1 MAAASN
7 TDSSAVQQIA
17 LQLMRELVV
26 KLPVGPHLS
35 FQVLT
40 ALFGVVELYHQQQ
53 LGCVRV
59 SGGNAVLAVEVLTEV
74 MSKRYIP
81 PATDGTST
89 DAGAGIL
96 VELVAQA
103 VELLKALM

>member
-1 MAAASN
+1 
-7 TDSSAVQQIA
+7 
-17 LQLMRELVV
+17 MRELVV

-40 ALFGVVELYHQQQ
+40 CLFGVVERYHQQQ
-53 LGCVRV
+53 TQVQG
-59 SGGNAVLAVEVLTEV
+59 SASNAVLAVEVLTEV

-81 PATDGTST
+81 PSADGSAS

-103 VELLKALM
+103 VGILQQLM